1 MKNFQGFLGFIIEVH
16 KFNLRKKTGRIEVFL
31 TFKLV
36 KKQEFWLILCKFKK
50 KKLDIYMVESA
61 SCPPMHIALF
71 KPHDNLVVQ
80 W

>member
-1 MKNFQGFLGFIIEVH
+1 MKNFQVFLGFIVEVH
-16 KFNLRKKTGRIEVFL
+16 KFNLRMKNGRIEVFL
-31 TFKLV
+31 NLKSV
-36 KKQEFWLILCKFKK
+36 KKQEFWLILCRFK

-71 KPHDNLVVQ
+71 KPHDNFLLQ

>member
-1 MKNFQGFLGFIIEVH
+1 MKNFQVFLGFIVEVH
-16 KFNLRKKTGRIEVFL
+16 KFNLRMKNGRIEVFL
-31 TFKLV
+31 NLKSV
-36 KKQEFWLILCKFKK
+36 KKQEFWLILCRFK

-61 SCPPMHIALF
+61 SCPLMHIALF